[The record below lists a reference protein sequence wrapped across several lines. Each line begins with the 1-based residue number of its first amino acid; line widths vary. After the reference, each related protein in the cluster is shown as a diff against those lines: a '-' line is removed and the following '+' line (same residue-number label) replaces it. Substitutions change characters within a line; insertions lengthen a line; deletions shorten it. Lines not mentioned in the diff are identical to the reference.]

1 MEENFQPIFAN
12 GKICY
17 LEIPASDIAVSA
29 NFYKV
34 VFGWHIREDD
44 GGNIFFDDPTGQVS
58 GMWVTGRQP
67 ATNPGIMISI
77 MVNNIANTIK
87 LVTANDGQIVQAPNE
102 GSSEKIAL
110 FSDPAGNVFC
120 LYQHQL

>member
-17 LEIPASDIAVSA
+17 LEIPALDIAISA
-29 NFYKV
+29 RFYEV
-34 VFGWHIREDD
+34 VFGWHIREDG
-44 GGNIFFDDPTGQVS
+44 GGNKSFDDSTGQVS
-58 GMWVTGRQP
+58 GMWITGRPP

-77 MVNNIANTIK
+77 MVNSIADTIK
-87 LVTANDGQIVQAPNE
+87 LIVENDGKIVQAPGATSTE
-102 GSSEKIAL
+102 QVAL

-120 LYQHQL
+120 LYQHPF